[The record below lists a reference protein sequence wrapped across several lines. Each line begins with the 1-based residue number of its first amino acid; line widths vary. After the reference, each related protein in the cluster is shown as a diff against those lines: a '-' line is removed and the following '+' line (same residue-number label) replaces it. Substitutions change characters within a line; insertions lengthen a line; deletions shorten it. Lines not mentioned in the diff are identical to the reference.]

1 MGEAIEQRRIQL
13 GNSSVH
19 DGTLAEGAHGPRFID
34 CDLRGRGTERRFW
47 LERRLSEVHAS
58 RGFSRPRMYSN
69 VGDAVMDDNSAET
82 AIEQV
87 AY

>member
-1 MGEAIEQRRIQL
+1 MGEAIEQRRLQL

-34 CDLRGRGTERRFW
+34 CDVRGRVAERRFW
-47 LERRLSEVHAS
+47 LERRLCEVHAS
-58 RGFSRPRMYSN
+58 RGFSRPRMNSN
-69 VGDAVMDDNSAET
+69 VGDAVLDDNSAET
-82 AIEQV
+82 AVAQV